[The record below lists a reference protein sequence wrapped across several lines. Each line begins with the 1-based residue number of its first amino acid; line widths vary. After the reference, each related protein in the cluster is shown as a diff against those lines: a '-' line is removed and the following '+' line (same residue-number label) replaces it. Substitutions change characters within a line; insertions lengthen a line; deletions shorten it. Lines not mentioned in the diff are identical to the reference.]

1 MERFGIHDAE
11 EVYDRYPHT
20 LSGGMKQRVVI
31 TMVVALK
38 PLLIIAD
45 EPTTA
50 LDPTVQASVLALFEQ
65 IRQEYNISIILISH
79 NISVVAK
86 FCEYIYVMYA
96 GKIVERGTRKDIF
109 TNPAHPYTW
118 GAYLG
123 YTWKWWWEII
133 LNSRNPTRYGKLTY
147 RWPFCT

>member
-50 LDPTVQASVLALFEQ
+50 LDPTVQASSFSSFWTNTSRVQ
-65 IRQEYNISIILISH
+65 
-79 NISVVAK
+79 
-86 FCEYIYVMYA
+86 YINNFNFA
-96 GKIVERGTRKDIF
+96 
-109 TNPAHPYTW
+109 
-118 GAYLG
+118 
-123 YTWKWWWEII
+123 
-133 LNSRNPTRYGKLTY
+133 
-147 RWPFCT
+147 